1 MQDYVYG
8 IKGRVTELL
17 PFLGTGN
24 DTPLAALTRKLTPL
38 VQSNTVNS

>member
-24 DTPLAALTRKLTPL
+24 DTPFGSTDKEVDTISAK
-38 VQSNTVNS
+38 QHC